1 MGRTSRTSRTYGVP
15 GNELTDFRLPT
26 SDFRL
31 PTSDFRPGSIRS
43 APAGRVVAW
52 HHIETEQ
59 GRCGVAD
66 SAIASGIWTN
76 WAGNV
81 RATPRIVVTPGS
93 IGELRAVVV
102 EAAGRGETVRVA
114 GAGHSFAPLC

>member
-1 MGRTSRTSRTYGVP
+1 MGRTSRTSRTYRELANG
-15 GNELTDFRLPT
+15 LTDFRP
-26 SDFRL
+26 

-52 HHIETEQ
+52 RHIETEQ

-81 RATPRIVVTPGS
+81 HATPRIVVTPGS
-93 IGELRAVVV
+93 IGELRAAVV
-102 EAAGRGETVRVA
+102 EAAQRGE
-114 GAGHSFAPLC
+114 S